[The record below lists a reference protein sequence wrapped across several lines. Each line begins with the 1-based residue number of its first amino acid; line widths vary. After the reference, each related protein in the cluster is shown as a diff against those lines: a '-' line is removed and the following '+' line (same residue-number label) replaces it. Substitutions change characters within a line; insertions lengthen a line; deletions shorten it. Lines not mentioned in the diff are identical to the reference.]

1 MPPEGR
7 KVNKSLLRWA
17 VILLVIGAAIFG
29 IGYLV
34 DVPAI
39 GIIGLIVAAS
49 GLVAWALWFFRA
61 VM

>member
-61 VM
+61 AM